1 MTFDDPQWM
10 NVTGMLVALSLAGVL
25 PTLWFR
31 KRVPRLLRWAY
42 VVVVI
47 LAVIGLLPLI
57 VFVLAMWGCTDT
69 TSGE

>member
-57 VFVLAMWGCTDT
+57 VFVLAMWGLHRHNLW
-69 TSGE
+69 